1 MNLVFKVCK
10 TRPAPLQLSFW
21 SCMWQSDS
29 FSFACSLCQSQNIST
44 FASVTRRLGA
54 VTISLLKRSV
64 GCLAVGCRGWR
75 GRQDSTGQW
84 DTPCDR
90 LEPLRIR
97 WSLTLLGLTRSSF
110 SIPGQS
116 TWLEQCEA
124 VGDGFTWGVKGGQKS
139 QGFPVREL

>member
-1 MNLVFKVCK
+1 MAFSLGPNGQFRSASAPGVGGCPPPTSPNVSSPKMSNL
-10 TRPAPLQLSFW
+10 
-21 SCMWQSDS
+21 WQSDS

-116 TWLEQCEA
+116 TWLEQC
-124 VGDGFTWGVKGGQKS
+124 
-139 QGFPVREL
+139 